1 MLAEIITIGDEILI
15 GQIVDTNS
23 AFISKELNKI
33 GIQVYQITSIQ
44 DDQEHIIKALKN
56 AQSNAD
62 IVLIT
67 GGLGP
72 TNDDITKHALCEY
85 FDDHLVESKEVLEH
99 VHYLFSKYFK
109 QVPSDVN
116 LLQAQVPSIAKV
128 LSNPH
133 GSAPGLWLE
142 KDATVFVAMPGVPYE
157 MKYLLLDEVIPKVV
171 KKFKRPFIYHKT
183 LLTYGKGESD
193 IAKSIET
200 WENKLPQNIKLAYLP
215 SLGKVRLR
223 LSSKGIDE
231 KELKKELDNRM
242 DQLVVLLKDIAIGFE
257 EETSIEE
264 RIGALL
270 VQKGHTVSLAES
282 CTGGLIASKITSHAG
297 ASHYFKGAL
306 VAYDTKIKS
315 EVLGVSPNLIKR
327 NNVVSV
333 AVAEEMAT
341 QSKKLFGTEY
351 AIATTGIAGPTKGDG
366 EDEVGTVCIAVS
378 TPSKVISEKF
388 SFGKARERVIM
399 KSTNKALE
407 LLLKEILKN

>member
-44 DDQEHIIKALKN
+44 DDQEHILKALKH
-56 AQSNAD
+56 AASNAD

-72 TNDDITKHALCEY
+72 TNDDITKHTLCEY

-99 VHYLFSKYFK
+99 VHQLFSKYFK
-109 QVPSDVN
+109 RVPSEVN
-116 LLQAQVPSIAKV
+116 LLQAQVPSTSSV
-128 LSNPH
+128 LFNPH
-133 GSAPGLWLE
+133 GTAPGLWLE

-157 MKYLLLDEVIPKVV
+157 MKYLLLDEVLPKVV
-171 KKFKRPFIYHKT
+171 KKFKRPFIYHRT

-193 IAKSIET
+193 VAKSIET
-200 WENKLPQNIKLAYLP
+200 WENQLPQNMKLAYLP

-223 LSSKGIDE
+223 LSSKGTDE
-231 KELKKELDNRM
+231 KELKKALDKKMN
-242 DQLVVLLKDIAIGFE
+242 QLADLLKDIAIGFE

-264 RIGALL
+264 RIGGLL
-270 VQKGHTVSLAES
+270 VLRGQTLSLAES
-282 CTGGLIASKITSHAG
+282 CTGGLIASKMTSHPG
-297 ASHYFKGAL
+297 ASAYLKGAL
-306 VAYDTKIKS
+306 VAYNTKIKS
-315 EVLGVSPNLIKR
+315 EVLGVSLDLIKR
-327 NNVVSV
+327 HNVVSIE
-333 AVAEEMAT
+333 VAEEMAT
-341 QSKKLFGTEY
+341 QSKKLFRTEY

-366 EDEVGTVCIAVS
+366 KDEVGTVCIAVS
-378 TPSKVISEKF
+378 TPSGIISEKF

-407 LLLKEILKN
+407 MLLKEILKN